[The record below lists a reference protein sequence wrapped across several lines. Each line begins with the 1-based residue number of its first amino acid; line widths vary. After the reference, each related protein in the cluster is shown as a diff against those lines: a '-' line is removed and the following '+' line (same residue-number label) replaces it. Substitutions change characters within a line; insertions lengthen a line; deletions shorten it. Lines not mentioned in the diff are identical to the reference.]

1 MNNITVKIDDFW
13 MSRTPRQFLFHVW
26 ITFPVLILTLMA
38 AMVAVVEFGA

>member
-13 MSRTPRQFLFHVW
+13 MSRTPRQFLIW
-26 ITFPVLILTLMA
+26 IGVIYPVVILTLMA